1 MNPKTF
7 ERELKPSA
15 FFYRDTIRS
24 KPKVKNLVPS
34 KS

>member
-15 FFYRDTIRS
+15 GFFGNTIRS
-24 KPKVKNLVPS
+24 KPKVKNIAAS
-34 KS
+34 DT